1 MNLRCITGRNQA
13 NFFHPCKC
21 TGNLPSRQS
30 LFSVWDFCLALLFWG
45 VELRKREEWPGLF
58 SSICPFLA
66 PPTVRV
72 PSAEQT
78 PPGAVQ
84 WAVSPPSSEHIP
96 ADAEACR
103 NSQDTRGVFPGFQ
116 GRSSMLQHLTGLPLP
131 VCTGLQPGSPPALLR
146 RGSSSA
152 NWPWGVV
159 WVGCFYPSVCP
170 YSIMK
175 MECAGREGLRLV
187 GLNIHCHHQVKLHTE
202 HKM

>member
-78 PPGAVQ
+78 PLGAVQ

-116 GRSSMLQHLTGLPLP
+116 VTFVYAATPDRAASTCVHWAPARLTSSTAQERLFVSKLALGGGMSRLLVSICVSLQHNENGM
-131 VCTGLQPGSPPALLR
+131 CWER
-146 RGSSSA
+146 RA
-152 NWPWGVV
+152 
-159 WVGCFYPSVCP
+159 
-170 YSIMK
+170 
-175 MECAGREGLRLV
+175 
-187 GLNIHCHHQVKLHTE
+187 
-202 HKM
+202 